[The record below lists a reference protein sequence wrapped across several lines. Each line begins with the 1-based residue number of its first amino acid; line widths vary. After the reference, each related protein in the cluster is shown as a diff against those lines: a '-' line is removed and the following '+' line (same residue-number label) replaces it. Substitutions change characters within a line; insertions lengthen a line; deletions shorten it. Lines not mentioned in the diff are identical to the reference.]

1 VCEIYQIPR
10 TMLKEYGHTANFIVF
25 ESMGTSKRLIAK
37 MMLTQHKEESIR
49 ENAKKRHSPTNQNYK
64 N

>member
-1 VCEIYQIPR
+1 
-10 TMLKEYGHTANFIVF
+10 MLKEYGHTANFIVF

-37 MMLTQHKEESIR
+37 MMLTPHKEESIR